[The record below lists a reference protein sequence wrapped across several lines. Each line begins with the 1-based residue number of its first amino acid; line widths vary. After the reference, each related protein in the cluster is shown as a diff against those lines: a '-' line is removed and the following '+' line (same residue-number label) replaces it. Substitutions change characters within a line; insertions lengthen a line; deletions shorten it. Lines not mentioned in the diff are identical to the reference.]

1 MVIISEPEYLDY
13 IMLIDNILFIG
24 DTERSI
30 FKITN
35 LLNNNEGTFVW
46 KRKNSGKFGLGHYI
60 NFIRK

>member
-35 LLNNNEGTFVW
+35 LLNNNEGTFV
-46 KRKNSGKFGLGHYI
+46 
-60 NFIRK
+60 